1 MPATEE
7 RRPEY
12 ILLNIAEIIS
22 AVEGDVLFQLSLDGR
37 GEVIDIEC
45 LASPTQPKNMIP
57 LDLLLEGPLGLGAH
71 SVLYVSNASGSLIP
85 PSECDVD
92 FTARLI
98 AEGVRVGMPVED
110 HYLAKNGRYDSL
122 KDRTALWT

>member
-1 MPATEE
+1 MSTTEE

-12 ILLNIAEIIS
+12 ILPNIAEIIS
-22 AVEGDVLFQLSLDGR
+22 AVEGDVLFQLSLDDR

-57 LDLLLEGPLGLGAH
+57 LDLLLEGPRGIGAS

-85 PSECDVD
+85 PADCDVD

-98 AEGVRVGMPVED
+98 AEGARLGIPVED

-122 KDRTALWT
+122 KSRTALWS